1 MLAPESCEDVRRPC
15 IAASLRE
22 QSRESMR
29 IPRVTRPVLAALA
42 VAAVAVVGTTV
53 AVVATTNASAGTV
66 LLPAG
71 TASDAALVATLD
83 QLLAGSRLAGSTVGM
98 QVRDGATG
106 EVIYSN
112 NADQRVIP
120 ASNEKLMTS
129 AAALEVLGTGY
140 KFHTVAAYSGTKSG
154 KTVSGNIYLRGQG
167 DPTMTY
173 AQFDALATAVAKAG
187 ITKFSGGLV
196 ADDSW
201 FDHVPLGLDWSWQDE
216 TFADTAPISALTVAA
231 DANFDTGSVAVQSKP
246 GTAVGKAAILTLT
259 PANSVVK
266 VVNHAVTGAAGSA
279 NTVTATRAH
288 GTNTITVSGSSP
300 LKATTPG
307 TALVSVQDPT
317 QVAIGVFRDALKRH
331 GVTVVGSTTTGTTPS
346 GTKTVVDHA
355 SIPLSQLLPFFLK
368 LSNNGHAELLTKAMG
383 RAKSP
388 TSAGSWSTGLAA
400 GTTALKGI
408 GVDTSVI
415 KMGDGSG
422 LSRRDWLTTGQTAAL
437 LSAAQARPWFATWFA
452 ALPIAGDP
460 NPLIGGT
467 LASRMRGTPAAGNL
481 HGKTGTLSGVNALSG
496 YVDDLSGRRLVFAG
510 IANSAL
516 SNVSDILDSAAV
528 AMASSGGAA
537 TTALTPQR
545 LAKVTPHV
553 VTRNGEDVEC
563 SWVPNGC

>member
-1 MLAPESCEDVRRPC
+1 MRVPRLPRP
-15 IAASLRE
+15 A
-22 QSRESMR
+22 
-29 IPRVTRPVLAALA
+29 LAALA
-42 VAAVAVVGTTV
+42 VSAVAAVGTTIAVVGTTD
-53 AVVATTNASAGTV
+53 ASAS
-66 LLPAG
+66 

-83 QLLAGSRLAGSTVGM
+83 QLLAGSRLSGSTVGM
-98 QVRDGATG
+98 QVRDGVTG
-106 EVIYSN
+106 AIIYSHD
-112 NADQRVIP
+112 ADQRVIP

-154 KTVSGNIYLRGQG
+154 KTVSGNVYLRGQG

-231 DANFDTGSVAVQSKP
+231 DANFDTGSIAVQSKP
-246 GTAVGKAAILTLT
+246 GSAVGKAATLTLV

-266 VVNHAVTGAAGSA
+266 IVNHAVTGAAGSA

-300 LKATTPG
+300 LKATTAG
-307 TALVSVQDPT
+307 TALVSVLDPT
-317 QVAIGVFRDALKRH
+317 QLAAGVFRDALKRH
-331 GVTVVGSTTTGTTPS
+331 GVTVVGSTTTGASPS
-346 GTKTVVDHA
+346 GTKTIVDHA
-355 SIPLSQLLPFFLK
+355 SIPLSQLLPYFLK

-388 TSAGSWSTGLAA
+388 TAAGSWSTGLAA
-400 GTTALKGI
+400 ATTALKGI

-422 LSRRDWLTTGQTAAL
+422 LSRRDWLTTGQIATL
-437 LSAAQARPWFATWFA
+437 LSAAQSRPWFTTWYT

-460 NPLIGGT
+460 DPLIGGT
-467 LASRMRGTPAAGNL
+467 LASRMRGPPAAGNL

-496 YVDDLSGRRLVFAG
+496 YVNDLAGRRLVFSSISNA
-510 IANSAL
+510 AL
-516 SNVSDILDSAAV
+516 SNVADILDSAAV
-528 AMASSGGAA
+528 AMASSGG
-537 TTALTPQR
+537 TAKTSLTPQR

-553 VTRNGEDVEC
+553 VTRNGEDIEC
-563 SWVPNGC
+563 SWLPNAC

>member
-1 MLAPESCEDVRRPC
+1 
-15 IAASLRE
+15 
-22 QSRESMR
+22 MR

-42 VAAVAVVGTTV
+42 VTVVAAVGTTI
-53 AVVATTNASAGTV
+53 AVVATTDASAGTV
-66 LLPAG
+66 LLPA

-83 QLLAGSRLAGSTVGM
+83 QLLAGSRLSGSTVGM

-106 EVIYSN
+106 EIIYSHD
-112 NADQRVIP
+112 ADQRVIP

-140 KFHTVAAYSGTKSG
+140 KFHTVASYSGTKSS
-154 KTVSGNIYLRGQG
+154 KTVSGNLYLRGQG

-173 AQFDALATAVAKAG
+173 AQYDALATAVVKAG

-216 TFADTAPISALTVAA
+216 TYADNAAISALTVAA
-231 DANFDTGSVAVQSKP
+231 DANFDTGSIAVASKP
-246 GTAVGKAAILTLT
+246 GTAVGKAAVLTLT

-266 VVNHAVTGAAGSA
+266 IVNHAVTGAAGSA

-300 LKATTPG
+300 LKATTAG

-317 QVAIGVFRDALKRH
+317 QLAIAVFRDALKRH

-355 SIPLSQLLPFFLK
+355 SIPLSQLLPYFLK

-400 GTTALKGI
+400 STAALKGI

-422 LSRRDWLTTGQTAAL
+422 LSRRDWLTTGQIATL
-437 LSAAQARPWFATWFA
+437 LSAAQSRPWFATWFA

-467 LASRMRGTPAAGNL
+467 LSSRMRGTPAAENL

-496 YVDDLSGRRLVFAG
+496 YVNDLSGRRLIFAG
-510 IANSAL
+510 ISNSAL

-537 TTALTPQR
+537 TTALSPQR

-563 SWVPNGC
+563 SWVPNAC

>member
-1 MLAPESCEDVRRPC
+1 
-15 IAASLRE
+15 
-22 QSRESMR
+22 MR

-42 VAAVAVVGTTV
+42 VTVVAAVGTTI
-53 AVVATTNASAGTV
+53 AVVATTDASAGTV
-66 LLPAG
+66 LLPA

-83 QLLAGSRLAGSTVGM
+83 QLLAGSRLTGSTVGM
-98 QVRDGATG
+98 QVRDGVTG
-106 EVIYSN
+106 EIIYN
-112 NADQRVIP
+112 HEADQRVIP

-140 KFHTVAAYSGTKSG
+140 KFHTVASYSGTKSS
-154 KTVSGNIYLRGQG
+154 KTVSGNLYLRGQG
-167 DPTMTY
+167 DPTMAY
-173 AQFDALATAVAKAG
+173 AQYDALAAAVATAG

-216 TFADTAPISALTVAA
+216 GYADNAAISALTVAA
-231 DANFDTGSVAVQSKP
+231 DANFDTGAVAVASKP
-246 GTAVGKAAILTLT
+246 GAAVGNAAILTLT

-266 VVNHAVTGAAGSA
+266 IVNHAVTGAAGSA

-307 TALVSVQDPT
+307 NVLVSVQDPS
-317 QVAIGVFRDALKRH
+317 QLAIGVFRDALKRH

-346 GTKTVVDHA
+346 GTKTIVDHA
-355 SIPLSQLLPFFLK
+355 SMPLSQLLPYFLK

-388 TSAGSWSTGLAA
+388 TSAGSWSTGLTAA
-400 GTTALKGI
+400 TTALKGL
-408 GVDTSVI
+408 GVDTNVI

-422 LSRRDWLTTGQTAAL
+422 LSRRDWLTTGQVAAL
-437 LSAAQARPWFATWFA
+437 LSAAQSRPWFATWFT

-467 LASRMRGTPAAGNL
+467 LSSRMRGTPAAGNL

-496 YVDDLSGRRLVFAG
+496 YVNDLGGRRLIFSG

-528 AMASSGGAA
+528 AMASSGGAT

-563 SWVPNGC
+563 SWVPNAC

>member
-1 MLAPESCEDVRRPC
+1 MCAART
-15 IAASLRE
+15 AASLRE
-22 QSRESMR
+22 LSRQSMR

-42 VAAVAVVGTTV
+42 VTAVAAVGTTI
-53 AVVATTNASAGTV
+53 AVVATTDASAGTV
-66 LLPAG
+66 LLPA

-83 QLLAGSRLAGSTVGM
+83 QLLAGSRLSGSAVGM

-106 EVIYSN
+106 EIIYSHD
-112 NADQRVIP
+112 ADQRVIP

-140 KFHTVAAYSGTKSG
+140 KFHTVASYSGTKSG
-154 KTVSGNIYLRGQG
+154 KTVSGNLYLRGQG

-173 AQFDALATAVAKAG
+173 AQYDALAAAVAKAG

-216 TFADTAPISALTVAA
+216 TYADNAAISALTVAA
-231 DANFDTGSVAVQSKP
+231 DANFDTGSIAVASKP
-246 GTAVGKAAILTLT
+246 GTAVGKAAVLTLT

-266 VVNHAVTGAAGSA
+266 IVNHAVTGAAGSA

-300 LKATTPG
+300 LKATTAG

-317 QVAIGVFRDALKRH
+317 QLAIAVFRDALKRH

-355 SIPLSQLLPFFLK
+355 SIPLSQLLPYFLK

-400 GTTALKGI
+400 STTALKGI

-422 LSRRDWLTTGQTAAL
+422 LSRRDWLTTGQIATL
-437 LSAAQARPWFATWFA
+437 LSAAQSRPWFATWFA

-467 LASRMRGTPAAGNL
+467 LSSRMRGTPAAENL

-496 YVDDLSGRRLVFAG
+496 YVNDLGGRRLIFAG
-510 IANSAL
+510 ISNSAL

-537 TTALTPQR
+537 TTALSPQR

-563 SWVPNGC
+563 SWVPNAC